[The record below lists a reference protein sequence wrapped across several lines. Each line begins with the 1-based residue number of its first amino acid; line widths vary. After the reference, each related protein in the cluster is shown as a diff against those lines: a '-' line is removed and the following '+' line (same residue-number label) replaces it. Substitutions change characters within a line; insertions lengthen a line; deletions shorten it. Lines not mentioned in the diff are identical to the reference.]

1 MLLAHPILKRIEVD
15 GGERH
20 TEKEKVKK
28 KKKLTIDIRKS
39 WREIYREK
47 KRR

>member
-28 KKKLTIDIRKS
+28 KKINNRYTEKLERDL
-39 WREIYREK
+39 
-47 KRR
+47 